1 MTIDA
6 ATDRD
11 LPTVRRLLESLGLP
25 LDGIDDH
32 VGTLLVARED
42 GQIVGTAGLEMYADA
57 ALLRSVAVDPTQQ
70 GRRIGHQLTDAA
82 LRLARTRGVATVYLL
97 TTTAE
102 RFFPKFGFEQIAREE
117 VPAAVQSSVEFRGA
131 CPASA
136 TVMRKRLVDTVL
148 FACVHNAGRSQMAA
162 AWFNRF
168 ADGEKARA
176 ISAGTQPAAQ
186 VHPEVVA
193 TMREVG
199 IDLADTTPVRLTQE
213 VAGRAQMLVTMGC
226 GDACPVVPGLKRDDW
241 PLADPKGRSIDAVRT
256 IRDQIRELVRALIER
271 EGWAAAN
278 H

>member
-11 LPTVRRLLESLGLP
+11 LPAVRRLLERLRLP
-25 LDGIDDH
+25 LDGVDDH
-32 VGTLLVARED
+32 VRTLLVARED
-42 GQIVGTAGLEMYADA
+42 GQIVGTAGLEVYADA
-57 ALLRSVAVDPTQQ
+57 ALLRSVAVGPTQQ

-117 VPAAVQSSVEFRGA
+117 VPAAVRSSVEFRSA
-131 CPASA
+131 CPTSA

-199 IDLADTTPVRLTQE
+199 IDLAGTTPIKLTQD
-213 VAGRAQMLVTMGC
+213 VADRAQMLVTMGC
-226 GDACPVVPGLKRDDW
+226 GDECPFVPGMKRDDW
-241 PLADPKGRSIDAVRT
+241 PLEDPRGRSIEAVRE
-256 IRDQIRELVRALIER
+256 IRDQVRERVRALIEG

-278 H
+278 D